1 MAEVVASKLA
11 QAVVSQAVR
20 TITDLLVRE
29 ATSLSS
35 VKDDV
40 ECFLKDAE
48 SKQQQDERVRNWV
61 AEVKDVAC
69 EIEDAIETYIFKVNS
84 SQRYQIEFSSGEG
97 IDTTAL
103 KNLRRSYPDDDDDDD
118 DNHSDDV
125 ITLKAQLVKE
135 EDRCCVV
142 SIVGMGGL
150 GKTTLAK
157 KAYNDID
164 LKKHFDCRAWVFV
177 SQQFVPKDIL
187 SELEKRYL
195 IILADIWHI
204 QAWYSIQGAFLTG
217 KTGSKVVFTTRIK
230 EVAFSVGPNNSS
242 QIQPPLLTPAESWE
256 LLKRKAFQ
264 RETFGKHACP
274 PQFEV
279 IGKEIIQ
286 NCGGLPLAIVV
297 LGGLLRNKT
306 HSVHAWEK
314 VQKDAKSHINKLK
327 SEQQYR
333 VDDILD
339 LSFQDLPYYLKPCF
353 LYLGSFPEDSK
364 IPKSMLIRLW
374 MAEGFIST
382 MEREDIGGELIE
394 NVAEQYLGE
403 LVDRCMVQVDKRDHT
418 GKGVKTCRLH
428 DLMRDFCISKAKA
441 ENFLDIMQK
450 HNVNMMTAG
459 SSSVQFHPVTRF
471 RRIAIH
477 VNDHDLHHHTP
488 NWMEQ
493 VGPNIRSL
501 LCFGIDTLPI
511 VSVTKNFILL
521 RVLKLDFNWTKFP
534 TNKSLRG
541 IGNLIHLRYLRLS
554 GASDE
559 SKLPRSIGNLQNFFE
574 EFAVLEKLPNLRIL
588 RLDNDLV
595 DETSRNSVYK
605 LVCSANGFPKLEVLT
620 LRSLYRL
627 EEWEVEE
634 GATPN
639 LRRLNMI
646 GLQTLKAIPEGLKY
660 VSTLCE
666 LHVVAMW
673 RDFEDNVR
681 VNEGVEGKDFY
692 KVRHIPF
699 ISYSR

>member
-1 MAEVVASKLA
+1 M
-11 QAVVSQAVR
+11 
-20 TITDLLVRE
+20 
-29 ATSLSS
+29 
-35 VKDDV
+35 KD
-40 ECFLKDAE
+40 ELK
-48 SKQQQDERVRNWV
+48 
-61 AEVKDVAC
+61 
-69 EIEDAIETYIFKVNS
+69 
-84 SQRYQIEFSSGEG
+84 
-97 IDTTAL
+97 
-103 KNLRRSYPDDDDDDD
+103 RR
-118 DNHSDDV
+118 
-125 ITLKAQLVKE
+125 
-135 EDRCCVV
+135 
-142 SIVGMGGL
+142 
-150 GKTTLAK
+150 
-157 KAYNDID
+157 
-164 LKKHFDCRAWVFV
+164 
-177 SQQFVPKDIL
+177 
-187 SELEKRYL
+187 
-195 IILADIWHI
+195 
-204 QAWYSIQGAFLTG
+204 GAFLTG

-306 HSVHAWEK
+306 
-314 VQKDAKSHINKLK
+314 
-327 SEQQYR
+327 
-333 VDDILD
+333 
-339 LSFQDLPYYLKPCF
+339 SFGACMGK
-353 LYLGSFPEDSK
+353 GSFPEDSK

-493 VGPNIRSL
+493 
-501 LCFGIDTLPI
+501 
-511 VSVTKNFILL
+511 
-521 RVLKLDFNWTKFP
+521 
-534 TNKSLRG
+534 
-541 IGNLIHLRYLRLS
+541 
-554 GASDE
+554 
-559 SKLPRSIGNLQNFFE
+559 

-692 KVRHIPF
+692 KDSMVRSKF
-699 ISYSR
+699 